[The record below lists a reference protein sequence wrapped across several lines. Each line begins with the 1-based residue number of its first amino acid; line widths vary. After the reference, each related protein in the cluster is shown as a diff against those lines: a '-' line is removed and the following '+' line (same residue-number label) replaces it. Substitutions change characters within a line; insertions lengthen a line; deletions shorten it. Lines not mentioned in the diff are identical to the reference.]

1 MATKRDFPYSQF
13 NFRVSWDTLDEDT
26 VEAGFQEISGLGLE
40 INVAEYRAGNHSENA
55 PLKVQC
61 TNKVPDVT
69 LKRGVIGVTDFYSW
83 IDEVREGSD
92 SQRKSVTIRLMAE
105 DRETEVVRWKLH
117 KAFPMKYTGPSFNG
131 KGTDLAIEELVL
143 AAERLELE
151 TN

>member
-13 NFRVSWDTLDEDT
+13 NFRVSWDGLDEDT

-55 PLKVQC
+55 PLKVNC

-83 IDEVREGSD
+83 IDEVREGS
-92 SQRKSVTIRLMAE
+92 E
-105 DRETEVVRWKLH
+105 DYHAPSYVKRGSGSSGPTTVRSTLRSAWLD
-117 KAFPMKYTGPSFNG
+117 PNTLPTTS
-131 KGTDLAIEELVL
+131 L
-143 AAERLELE
+143 
-151 TN
+151 